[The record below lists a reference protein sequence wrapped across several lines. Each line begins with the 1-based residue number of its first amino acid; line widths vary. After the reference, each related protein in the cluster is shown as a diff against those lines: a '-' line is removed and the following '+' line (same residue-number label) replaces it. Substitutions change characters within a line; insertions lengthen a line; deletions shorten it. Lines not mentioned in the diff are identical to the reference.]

1 MCNLKLPLQHKKE
14 EKERLARVGDW
25 SEHVSSSGK
34 KYYYNCRTEVSQ
46 WEKPP
51 EWLEW
56 ERTRAKETSNRSHD
70 KSSTRQGKKGTYYH
84 HSSCE
89 RNHKIYLIRYCVC
102 FASISII
109 IIWMS
114 VAIQL
119 FVCRLENHFPSSG
132 LTNAPSHLWLV

>member
-1 MCNLKLPLQHKKE
+1 MSSLLTVTHATLNLDEQHKKE

-70 KSSTRQGKKGTYYH
+70 KSSTRQGKT
-84 HSSCE
+84 
-89 RNHKIYLIRYCVC
+89 
-102 FASISII
+102 
-109 IIWMS
+109 
-114 VAIQL
+114 
-119 FVCRLENHFPSSG
+119 P
-132 LTNAPSHLWLV
+132 HLLSPW

>member
-1 MCNLKLPLQHKKE
+1 MVAVLFTIFNVWSAVPTMEINTDMNFANVHFIVYHVHHTTVSLLGQHKKE

-70 KSSTRQGKKGTYYH
+70 KSSTRQGKTML
-84 HSSCE
+84 SSP
-89 RNHKIYLIRYCVC
+89 
-102 FASISII
+102 
-109 IIWMS
+109 W
-114 VAIQL
+114 
-119 FVCRLENHFPSSG
+119 
-132 LTNAPSHLWLV
+132 

>member
-1 MCNLKLPLQHKKE
+1 M
-14 EKERLARVGDW
+14 ARVGDW

-70 KSSTRQGKKGTYYH
+70 KSSTRQGKKGTYYR
-84 HSSCE
+84 SFVRKMFAL
-89 RNHKIYLIRYCVC
+89 RNYLRICYA
-102 FASISII
+102 FSIESYSN
-109 IIWMS
+109 MYDKY
-114 VAIQL
+114 
-119 FVCRLENHFPSSG
+119 CRLFQCLE
-132 LTNAPSHLWLV
+132 